1 MFLQLLHNKP
11 ITVGPDVLV
20 MTVFKQINRFMALAI
35 FLGLFFPHDTE
46 TVHDKPKTS
55 YLNLFFFPVMK
66 FEFPTEF
73 AF

>member
-1 MFLQLLHNKP
+1 M
-11 ITVGPDVLV
+11 
-20 MTVFKQINRFMALAI
+20 

-46 TVHDKPKTS
+46 TARQAKDFLFKS
-55 YLNLFFFPVMK
+55 FFFFPVLK

>member
-1 MFLQLLHNKP
+1 M
-11 ITVGPDVLV
+11 
-20 MTVFKQINRFMALAI
+20 

-46 TVHDKPKTS
+46 TARQAKDFLFKS
-55 YLNLFFFPVMK
+55 FFFPVLK

>member
-1 MFLQLLHNKP
+1 M
-11 ITVGPDVLV
+11 
-20 MTVFKQINRFMALAI
+20 

-46 TVHDKPKTS
+46 TARQAKDF
-55 YLNLFFFPVMK
+55 LFKSFFPVLK